1 MWKKVVR
8 GLAIVAACIGTPALG
23 GTLVERFGE
32 THAELPDYLQFDCS
46 DSNRGWID
54 AFGKK
59 MRVPRHF
66 ERPNE
71 ASSALEWRIRLGNGP
86 VSTQYASIRTDSMD
100 SALEMFAD
108 YPSVS
113 APLENAIGAHVK
125 VREIAPGEVGESH
138 GIILLANDEYL
149 IVEAL
154 VPMDWQSL
162 LDCFEPLE
170 LNRIESTSDH
180 DET

>member
-100 SALEMFAD
+100 SALEMFCRL
-108 YPSVS
+108 SVGFGAARKRHRRTRQSPRNS
-113 APLENAIGAHVK
+113 AGRGWRVAWNHSFGQRRIPDSGGIGPNGLAIPA
-125 VREIAPGEVGESH
+125 
-138 GIILLANDEYL
+138 
-149 IVEAL
+149 
-154 VPMDWQSL
+154 
-162 LDCFEPLE
+162 
-170 LNRIESTSDH
+170 
-180 DET
+180 